1 MNTTQEIKRTQ
12 TGRVVSNKMDK
23 SVTVLIERQIKH
35 ALYGK
40 YIKRSTKVLA
50 HDEENSCGEGDKVMI
65 AECRPLSKSKTSAE
79 LSDELKKL
87 LQEQFSV
94 RMQKGM
100 GQMTNVHELRRL
112 RRDIA
117 RVKTVMTQKSVEGNA
132 A

>member
-1 MNTTQEIKRTQ
+1 
-12 TGRVVSNKMDK
+12 MDINI
-23 SVTVLIERQIKH
+23 L
-35 ALYGK
+35 
-40 YIKRSTKVLA
+40 
-50 HDEENSCGEGDKVMI
+50 
-65 AECRPLSKSKTSAE
+65 KSKTSAE

-100 GQMTNVHELRRL
+100 GQMTNSNELRRV